1 VSRPDRRAFERVR
14 FLEEAAGDLRA
25 LARRSRPVLVEAFRL
40 LKRLDLGQL
49 TPTPLHDYS
58 KTGDL
63 SDCGKIV
70 VAVDGEPEY
79 RIVVREVDGGVE
91 VVDVIAVE
99 ERTADLPYLM
109 AGLRLGR
116 ITDPVRRSD
125 AQRRVARIRRH
136 LDG

>member
-1 VSRPDRRAFERVR
+1 VSRPAKSFRRVQ
-14 FLEEAAGDLRA
+14 FLDEAADDMRA
-25 LARRSRPVLVEAFRL
+25 LADKSRPVLLEVLRL
-40 LKRLDLGQL
+40 LKLLDLEQL
-49 TPTPLHDYS
+49 SPTPLHDFS

-70 VAVDGEPEY
+70 VAVEDEPEVGA
-79 RIVVREVDGGVE
+79 RVD

-99 ERTADLPYLM
+99 HRTQDLPYIL

-125 AQRRVARIRRH
+125 AQRRVARIRS
-136 LDG
+136 LLNE